1 MIHAWL
7 ELSPLAIFATLVV
20 VYFGTVALLG
30 VLNRRSPR
38 TVLFRSLVGL
48 TPPFFGALAV
58 LFALLI
64 SFLSSDIGERNR
76 LANRAVQ
83 VEAGEMRNIHTL
95 SIAAASDMRAI
106 RAALKDYIAS
116 VLGDEWP
123 AMATNAASPRTDTA
137 FDRLLREISD
147 PQIAQASGQA
157 VHTALINA
165 AVRAG
170 TARSERL
177 ALAGDRTNTL
187 KWASVLI
194 LGLMTLIAIALVH
207 LGHPWRA
214 FITALIVFA
223 SAAVVVI
230 GLVAVQEDPFNGAF
244 RISPAPIERLQSL
257 SITVTPPE
265 AALRQD
271 LCLLMKSQ
279 AKRACFI
286 NALSSREPV
295 PTSLETA

>member
-7 ELSPLAIFATLVV
+7 ELPPLAIFATLIII
-20 VYFGTVALLG
+20 YFGTVAVLG
-30 VLNRRSPR
+30 ALNLRSPR

-64 SFLSSDIGERNR
+64 GFLSSDIGERNR

-95 SIAAASDMRAI
+95 SVAAASDMRTI

-116 VLGDEWP
+116 VIGDEWP
-123 AMATNAASPRTDTA
+123 AMAANRPSPRTDAA
-137 FDRLLREISD
+137 FDHLLREISD
-147 PQIAQASGQA
+147 PQIALASGQA
-157 VHTALINA
+157 VHAALINA

-187 KWASVLI
+187 KWAGVLS

-207 LGHPWRA
+207 IGHPWRA
-214 FITALIVFA
+214 FITALVVFS

-230 GLVAVQEDPFNGAF
+230 GLVAVQEDPFNGAVH
-244 RISPAPIERLQSL
+244 ISPGPIERLQSL
-257 SITVTPPE
+257 SVTISPPDAPPGTPHDTPP
-265 AALRQD
+265 
-271 LCLLMKSQ
+271 K
-279 AKRACFI
+279 
-286 NALSSREPV
+286 
-295 PTSLETA
+295 

>member
-7 ELSPLAIFATLVV
+7 ELPPLAIFATLIL

-30 VLNRRSPR
+30 ALNWRSPR
-38 TVLFRSLVGL
+38 TVFFRSLVGL

-95 SIAAASDMRAI
+95 SVAAASDMRTI
-106 RAALKDYIAS
+106 RAALKSYIAS
-116 VLGDEWP
+116 VLHDEWP
-123 AMATNAASPRTDTA
+123 AMAASVTSPRTDTA
-137 FDRLLREISD
+137 FDHLLREISD
-147 PQIAQASGQA
+147 PQIALASGQA
-157 VHTALINA
+157 VQAALINA
-165 AVRAG
+165 AIRAG

-207 LGHPWRA
+207 VGHPWRA
-214 FITALIVFA
+214 FITALVVFS

-244 RISPAPIERLQSL
+244 RISPVPIERLQSL
-257 SITVTPPE
+257 SVTVTPPDTP
-265 AALRQD
+265 AR
-271 LCLLMKSQ
+271 
-279 AKRACFI
+279 
-286 NALSSREPV
+286 
-295 PTSLETA
+295 

>member
-265 AALRQD
+265 AALR
-271 LCLLMKSQ
+271 
-279 AKRACFI
+279 
-286 NALSSREPV
+286 
-295 PTSLETA
+295 

>member
-7 ELSPLAIFATLVV
+7 ELPPLAIFATLIV

-30 VLNRRSPR
+30 ALNWRSPR
-38 TVLFRSLVGL
+38 TVFFRSLIGL

-95 SIAAASDMRAI
+95 SVASASDMRTI

-116 VLGDEWP
+116 VLHDEWP
-123 AMATNAASPRTDTA
+123 AMAANATSPRTDTA
-137 FDRLLREISD
+137 FDHLLREISD
-147 PQIAQASGQA
+147 PQIALASGQA
-157 VHTALINA
+157 VHAALINA
-165 AVRAG
+165 AIRAG

-207 LGHPWRA
+207 VGHPWRA
-214 FITALIVFA
+214 FITALVVFS

-230 GLVAVQEDPFNGAF
+230 GLVAVQEDPFNGVF
-244 RISPAPIERLQSL
+244 RISPVPIERLQSL
-257 SITVTPPE
+257 SVTVTPPDTP
-265 AALRQD
+265 AR
-271 LCLLMKSQ
+271 
-279 AKRACFI
+279 
-286 NALSSREPV
+286 
-295 PTSLETA
+295 